1 MRPSVVVASLAAGA
15 VFALNH
21 DAHTLGRLN
30 HHHKAHAHIT
40 KFPRRQATAAIV
52 GLFIS
57 ERVLAADQQMRT
69 SSDFASFEALT
80 GQSRSANLG
89 PGTISGKSR
98 PETGVIL
105 SAPPESTDG
114 SIFANVILDGGICAR
129 IAFTPAPGV
138 KLAKGMYYDVEA
150 RSKMGDSSYL
160 QVVRGNSDAASLV
173 DAVLQPSGRYGAF
186 GPPTDV
192 KILHQRNDSIDI
204 AFSAIAPGG
213 STTPRRATIAIAKA
227 DGSKDLLL
235 LVNTAGEARWKSG
248 GDQVARAAA
257 SSFRVDAVRPT
268 KLTATKSSDF
278 RFEEQGGFR

>member
-1 MRPSVVVASLAAGA
+1 MRAMMVAAISTGT

-21 DAHTLGRLN
+21 DARTLGLRHH
-30 HHHKAHAHIT
+30 HHHKAHVHFT
-40 KFPRRQATAAIV
+40 RLPRRRAVAIL
-52 GLFIS
+52 GLLIS
-57 ERVLAADQQMRT
+57 ERALAAADQQMRT
-69 SSDFASFEALT
+69 SSDFGSFEALT

-105 SAPPESTDG
+105 SGPPESTDG
-114 SIFANVILDGGICAR
+114 SIYANVILDGGVCAR

-150 RSKMGDSSYL
+150 RSKQGDSSYL

-192 KILHQRNDSIDI
+192 KILNQGNDSIDI

-227 DGSKDLLL
+227 NGSDDLLL
-235 LVNTAGEARWKSG
+235 LINTAGEARWKAG

-257 SSFRVDAVRPT
+257 TSFRVDAVRPT